1 MAMDEPPADLW
12 DRIWLPRRPLAT
24 DDPTTGL
31 TRTSRTQALDRR
43 LIETNPTALTSLLA
57 VDVDHPDALIRA
69 LWDRADWLPTVV
81 TENPGNGHAHAIWA
95 LTAPVATT
103 EYAHRRPLALA
114 AAVTEGLRRSVDGDP
129 AFGGLITKNP
139 LNQDWIA
146 HWVTSHTYGLR
157 ELAGHL
163 DDADL
168 MPPTSWRRARRRN
181 PVGLGRNC
189 TIFETARTWAY
200 REARRIR
207 QRHETATP
215 QDSHDLHQVI
225 TSTVRDLNQNFSDPL
240 PSSETRAIATS
251 IHKWIT
257 TRFYGWTDTRLT
269 STATFITIQS
279 ARGKKSRASRWSASE
294 KRIEDFLS

>member
-1 MAMDEPPADLW
+1 MAMDEPPTDLW

-31 TRTSRTQALDRR
+31 TRTSRTLALDRR
-43 LIETNPTALTSLLA
+43 LIETNPAALTSLLA

-129 AFGGLITKNP
+129 SYGGLITKNP

-146 HWVTSHTYGLR
+146 HWVTSHTYGLN

-168 MPPTSWRRARRRN
+168 MPPASWRRARRRN

-189 TIFETARTWAY
+189 CLFETARTWAY
-200 REARRIR
+200 REARHHWGDPDGLHRAI
-207 QRHETATP
+207 AT
-215 QDSHDLHQVI
+215 
-225 TSTVRDLNQNFSDPL
+225 TVRDLNAGFSDPL
-240 PSSETRAIATS
+240 PSSETRAIAAS

-257 TRFYGWTDTRLT
+257 TKSRIWKDGPATYE
-269 STATFITIQS
+269 ATFITIQS
-279 ARGKKSRASRWSASE
+279 ARGKKSGQKRRDISRQRE
-294 KRIEDFLS
+294 ELLK

>member
-1 MAMDEPPADLW
+1 MAMDEPPTDLW

-31 TRTSRTQALDRR
+31 TRTSRTLALDRR
-43 LIETNPTALTSLLA
+43 LIETNPAALTSLLA

-81 TENPGNGHAHAIWA
+81 TENPTSGHAHAIWA

-139 LNQDWIA
+139 LNGNWST
-146 HWVTSHTYGLR
+146 HWVTSHTYGLN

-181 PVGLGRNC
+181 PIGLGRNC

-200 REARRIR
+200 REAR
-207 QRHETATP
+207 HHWGDP
-215 QDSHDLHQVI
+215 DGLHRAI
-225 TSTVRDLNQNFSDPL
+225 TSTVRDLNQNFSEPL

-257 TRFYGWTDTRLT
+257 TKSRIWKDGPATYE
-269 STATFITIQS
+269 ATFITIQS
-279 ARGKKSRASRWSASE
+279 ARGKKSGQKRRDISRQRE
-294 KRIEDFLS
+294 ELLK

>member
-1 MAMDEPPADLW
+1 MAMDEPPTDLW

-43 LIETNPTALTSLLA
+43 LIETNPAALTSLLA

-81 TENPGNGHAHAIWA
+81 TENPTSGHAHAIWA

-139 LNQDWIA
+139 LNGNWST
-146 HWVTSHTYGLR
+146 HWVTSHTYGLN

-181 PVGLGRNC
+181 PIGLGRNC

-200 REARRIR
+200 REAR
-207 QRHETATP
+207 HHWGDP
-215 QDSHDLHQVI
+215 DGLHRAI
-225 TSTVRDLNQNFSDPL
+225 TSTIRDLNQNFSEPL

-257 TRFYGWTDTRLT
+257 TKSRIWKDGPATYE
-269 STATFITIQS
+269 ATFITIQS
-279 ARGKKSRASRWSASE
+279 ARGKKSGQKRRDISRQRE
-294 KRIEDFLS
+294 ELLK

>member
-1 MAMDEPPADLW
+1 MAMDEPPTDLW

-31 TRTSRTQALDRR
+31 TRTSRTLALDRR
-43 LIETNPTALTSLLA
+43 LIETNPSALTSLLA

-139 LNQDWIA
+139 LNGNWIA
-146 HWVTSHTYGLR
+146 HWVTSHTYGLN

-168 MPPTSWRRARRRN
+168 MPPTSWRRARRKN

-189 TIFETARTWAY
+189 CLFETARTWAY
-200 REARRIR
+200 REARHHWGDPDGLHRAI
-207 QRHETATP
+207 AT
-215 QDSHDLHQVI
+215 
-225 TSTVRDLNQNFSDPL
+225 TVRDLNAGFSDPL

-257 TRFYGWTDTRLT
+257 TKSRIWKDGPATYE
-269 STATFITIQS
+269 ATFITIQS
-279 ARGKKSRASRWSASE
+279 ARGKKSGQKRRDISRQRE
-294 KRIEDFLS
+294 ELLK

>member
-1 MAMDEPPADLW
+1 MAMDEPPTDLW

-139 LNQDWIA
+139 LNGNWST
-146 HWVTSHTYGLR
+146 HWVTSHTYGLN

-168 MPPTSWRRARRRN
+168 MPPASWRRARRRN
-181 PVGLGRNC
+181 PIGLGRNC

-200 REARRIR
+200 REARHHWGDPDGLHRAI
-207 QRHETATP
+207 AT
-215 QDSHDLHQVI
+215 
-225 TSTVRDLNQNFSDPL
+225 TVRDLNAGFSDPL

-257 TRFYGWTDTRLT
+257 TKSRIWKDGPATYE
-269 STATFITIQS
+269 ATFITIQS
-279 ARGKKSRASRWSASE
+279 ARGKKSGQKRRDISRQRE
-294 KRIEDFLS
+294 ELLK

>member
-1 MAMDEPPADLW
+1 MAMDEPPTDLW

-24 DDPTTGL
+24 NDPTTGL
-31 TRTSRTQALDRR
+31 TRTSRTLALDRR
-43 LIETNPTALTSLLA
+43 LIETNPAALTSLLA

-168 MPPTSWRRARRRN
+168 MPPASWRRARRRN

-189 TIFETARTWAY
+189 CLFETARTWAY
-200 REARRIR
+200 REAR
-207 QRHETATP
+207 HHWGDP
-215 QDSHDLHQVI
+215 DGLHRAI

-257 TRFYGWTDTRLT
+257 TKSRIWKDGPATYE
-269 STATFITIQS
+269 ATFITIQS
-279 ARGKKSRASRWSASE
+279 ARGKKSGQKRRDISRQRE
-294 KRIEDFLS
+294 ELLK

>member
-1 MAMDEPPADLW
+1 MAMDEPPTDLW

-31 TRTSRTQALDRR
+31 TRTSRTQALNRR

-146 HWVTSHTYGLR
+146 HWVTSHTYGLN

-181 PVGLGRNC
+181 PIGLGRNC

-200 REARRIR
+200 REARHHWGDPDGLHRAI
-207 QRHETATP
+207 AT
-215 QDSHDLHQVI
+215 
-225 TSTVRDLNQNFSDPL
+225 TVRDLNAGFSDPL

-257 TRFYGWTDTRLT
+257 TKSRIWKDGPATYE
-269 STATFITIQS
+269 ATFITIQS
-279 ARGKKSRASRWSASE
+279 ARGKKSGQKRRDISRQRE
-294 KRIEDFLS
+294 ELLK

>member
-1 MAMDEPPADLW
+1 MAMDEPPTDLW

-31 TRTSRTQALDRR
+31 TRTSRTLALDRR
-43 LIETNPTALTSLLA
+43 LIETNPAALTSLLA

-146 HWVTSHTYGLR
+146 HWVTSHTYGLN

-189 TIFETARTWAY
+189 CLFETARTWAY
-200 REARRIR
+200 REAR
-207 QRHETATP
+207 HHWGDP
-215 QDSHDLHQVI
+215 DGLHRAI

-257 TRFYGWTDTRLT
+257 TKSRIWKDGPATYE
-269 STATFITIQS
+269 ATFITIQS

-294 KRIEDFLS
+294 KRIEEFLS

>member
-1 MAMDEPPADLW
+1 MAMDEPPTDLW

-43 LIETNPTALTSLLA
+43 LIETNPAALTSLLA

-81 TENPGNGHAHAIWA
+81 TENPASGHAHAIWA

-146 HWVTSHTYGLR
+146 HWVTSHTYGLN

-181 PVGLGRNC
+181 PIGLGRNC

-200 REARRIR
+200 REAR
-207 QRHETATP
+207 HHWGDP
-215 QDSHDLHQVI
+215 DGLHRAI
-225 TSTVRDLNQNFSDPL
+225 TSTIRDLNQNFSEPL

-257 TRFYGWTDTRLT
+257 TKSRIWKDGPATYE
-269 STATFITIQS
+269 ATFITIQS
-279 ARGKKSRASRWSASE
+279 ARGKKSGQKRRDISRQRE
-294 KRIEDFLS
+294 ELLK

>member
-1 MAMDEPPADLW
+1 MAMDEPPTDLW

-31 TRTSRTQALDRR
+31 TRTSRTLALDRR
-43 LIETNPTALTSLLA
+43 LIETNPAALTSLLA

-168 MPPTSWRRARRRN
+168 MPPASWRRARRKN

-189 TIFETARTWAY
+189 CLFETARTWAY
-200 REARRIR
+200 REAR
-207 QRHETATP
+207 HHWGDP
-215 QDSHDLHQVI
+215 NGLHRAI

-257 TRFYGWTDTRLT
+257 TKSRIWKDGPATYE
-269 STATFITIQS
+269 ATFITIQS
-279 ARGKKSRASRWSASE
+279 ARGKKSGQKRRDISRQRE
-294 KRIEDFLS
+294 ELLK

>member
-31 TRTSRTQALDRR
+31 TRTSRTQALNRR

-69 LWDRADWLPTVV
+69 LWDRADWLPTVI

-139 LNQDWIA
+139 LNGNWST
-146 HWVTSHTYGLR
+146 HWVTSHTYGLN

-168 MPPTSWRRARRRN
+168 MPPASWRRARRRN
-181 PVGLGRNC
+181 PIGLGRNC

-200 REARRIR
+200 REARHHWGDPDGLHRAI
-207 QRHETATP
+207 AT
-215 QDSHDLHQVI
+215 
-225 TSTVRDLNQNFSDPL
+225 TVRDLNAGFSDPL

-257 TRFYGWTDTRLT
+257 TKSRIWKDGPATYE
-269 STATFITIQS
+269 ATFITIQS
-279 ARGKKSRASRWSASE
+279 ARGKKSGQKRRDISRQRE
-294 KRIEDFLS
+294 ELLK

>member
-31 TRTSRTQALDRR
+31 TRTSRTLALDRR
-43 LIETNPTALTSLLA
+43 LIETNPAALTSLLA

-139 LNQDWIA
+139 LNGNWST

-168 MPPTSWRRARRRN
+168 MPPASWRRARRKN

-189 TIFETARTWAY
+189 CLFETARTWAY
-200 REARRIR
+200 REAR
-207 QRHETATP
+207 HHWGDP
-215 QDSHDLHQVI
+215 DGLHRAI

-257 TRFYGWTDTRLT
+257 TKSRIWKDGPATYE
-269 STATFITIQS
+269 ATFITIQS

-294 KRIEDFLS
+294 KKIEDFLS

>member
-1 MAMDEPPADLW
+1 MAMDEPPTDLW

-24 DDPTTGL
+24 DDPITGL

-146 HWVTSHTYGLR
+146 HWVTSHTYGLN

-168 MPPTSWRRARRRN
+168 MPPASWRRARRRN

-189 TIFETARTWAY
+189 CLFETARTWAY
-200 REARRIR
+200 REARHHWGDPDGLHRAI
-207 QRHETATP
+207 AT
-215 QDSHDLHQVI
+215 
-225 TSTVRDLNQNFSDPL
+225 TVRDLNAGFSDPL

-257 TRFYGWTDTRLT
+257 TKSRIWKDGPATYE
-269 STATFITIQS
+269 ATFITIQS
-279 ARGKKSRASRWSASE
+279 ARGKKSGE
-294 KRIEDFLS
+294 KRRDISRQREELLK

>member
-31 TRTSRTQALDRR
+31 TRTSRTLALDRR
-43 LIETNPTALTSLLA
+43 LIETNPAALTSLLA

-139 LNQDWIA
+139 LNGNWST
-146 HWVTSHTYGLR
+146 HWVTNHTYGLR
-157 ELAGHL
+157 ELARHL

-168 MPPTSWRRARRRN
+168 MPPASWRRARRKN

-189 TIFETARTWAY
+189 CLFETARTWAY
-200 REARRIR
+200 REAR
-207 QRHETATP
+207 HHWGDP
-215 QDSHDLHQVI
+215 DGLHRAI

-257 TRFYGWTDTRLT
+257 TKSRIWKDGPATYE
-269 STATFITIQS
+269 ATFITIQS
-279 ARGKKSRASRWSASE
+279 ARGKKSGQKRRDISRQRE
-294 KRIEDFLS
+294 ELLK

>member
-1 MAMDEPPADLW
+1 MAMDEPPTDLW

-31 TRTSRTQALDRR
+31 TRTSRTQALNRR

-81 TENPGNGHAHAIWA
+81 TENPTSGHAHAIWA

-129 AFGGLITKNP
+129 SYGGLITKNP

-146 HWVTSHTYGLR
+146 HWVTNHTYGLK

-189 TIFETARTWAY
+189 CLFETARTWAY
-200 REARRIR
+200 REAR
-207 QRHETATP
+207 HHWGDP
-215 QDSHDLHQVI
+215 DGLHRAI

-257 TRFYGWTDTRLT
+257 TKSRIWKDGPATYE
-269 STATFITIQS
+269 ATFITIQS
-279 ARGKKSRASRWSASE
+279 ARGKKSGQKRRDISRQRE
-294 KRIEDFLS
+294 ELLK

>member
-1 MAMDEPPADLW
+1 MAMDEPPTDLW

-31 TRTSRTQALDRR
+31 TRTSRTLALDRR
-43 LIETNPTALTSLLA
+43 LIETNPAALTSLLA

-81 TENPGNGHAHAIWA
+81 TENPTSGHAHAIWA

-129 AFGGLITKNP
+129 SYGGLITKNP

-146 HWVTSHTYGLR
+146 HWVTNHTYGLKDR
-157 ELAGHL
+157 AGHL

-168 MPPTSWRRARRRN
+168 MPPTSWRRARRKN

-189 TIFETARTWAY
+189 CLFETARTWAY
-200 REARRIR
+200 REAR
-207 QRHETATP
+207 HHWGDP
-215 QDSHDLHQVI
+215 DGLHRAI

-240 PSSETRAIATS
+240 PSIATS

-257 TRFYGWTDTRLT
+257 TKSRIWKDGPATYE
-269 STATFITIQS
+269 ATFITIQS
-279 ARGKKSRASRWSASE
+279 ARGKKSGQKRRDISRQRE
-294 KRIEDFLS
+294 ELLK

>member
-31 TRTSRTQALDRR
+31 TRTSRTLALDRR
-43 LIETNPTALTSLLA
+43 LIETNPAALTSLLA

-69 LWDRADWLPTVV
+69 LWDRSDWLPTVV
-81 TENPGNGHAHAIWA
+81 TENPTSGHAHAIWA

-139 LNQDWIA
+139 LNGNWST

-168 MPPTSWRRARRRN
+168 MPPASWRRARRRN
-181 PVGLGRNC
+181 PIGLGRNC

-200 REARRIR
+200 REAR
-207 QRHETATP
+207 HHWGDP
-215 QDSHDLHQVI
+215 DGLHRAI

-257 TRFYGWTDTRLT
+257 TKSRIWKDGPATYE
-269 STATFITIQS
+269 ATFITIQS
-279 ARGKKSRASRWSASE
+279 ARGKKSGQKRRDISRQRE
-294 KRIEDFLS
+294 ELLK

>member
-1 MAMDEPPADLW
+1 MGPDLAA
-12 DRIWLPRRPLAT
+12 RRPLAT

-31 TRTSRTQALDRR
+31 TRTSRTLALDRR

-81 TENPGNGHAHAIWA
+81 TENPTSGHAHAIWA

-139 LNQDWIA
+139 LNGNWST

-168 MPPTSWRRARRRN
+168 MPPASWRRARRKN

-189 TIFETARTWAY
+189 CLFETARTWAY
-200 REARRIR
+200 REAR
-207 QRHETATP
+207 HHWGDP
-215 QDSHDLHQVI
+215 DGLHRAI

-257 TRFYGWTDTRLT
+257 TKSRIWKDGPATYE
-269 STATFITIQS
+269 ATFITIQS
-279 ARGKKSRASRWSASE
+279 ARGKKSGQKRRDISRQRE
-294 KRIEDFLS
+294 ELLK

>member
-1 MAMDEPPADLW
+1 MAMDEPPTDLW

-24 DDPTTGL
+24 NDPTTGL
-31 TRTSRTQALDRR
+31 TRTSRTLALDRR
-43 LIETNPTALTSLLA
+43 LIETNPAALTSLLA

-163 DDADL
+163 DDANL
-168 MPPTSWRRARRRN
+168 MPPASWRRARRRN

-189 TIFETARTWAY
+189 CLFETARTWAY
-200 REARRIR
+200 REAR
-207 QRHETATP
+207 HHWGDP
-215 QDSHDLHQVI
+215 DGLHRAI

-257 TRFYGWTDTRLT
+257 TKSRIWKDGPATYE
-269 STATFITIQS
+269 ATFITIQS

>member
-31 TRTSRTQALDRR
+31 TRTSRTLALDRR
-43 LIETNPTALTSLLA
+43 LIETNPAALTSLLA

-81 TENPGNGHAHAIWA
+81 TENPTSGHAHAIWA

-139 LNQDWIA
+139 LNGNWST
-146 HWVTSHTYGLR
+146 HWVTSHTYGLN

-200 REARRIR
+200 REAR
-207 QRHETATP
+207 HHWGDP
-215 QDSHDLHQVI
+215 DGLHRAI

-257 TRFYGWTDTRLT
+257 TKSRIWKDGPATYE
-269 STATFITIQS
+269 ATFITIQS
-279 ARGKKSRASRWSASE
+279 ARGKKSGQKRRDISRQRE
-294 KRIEDFLS
+294 ELLK

>member
-1 MAMDEPPADLW
+1 MDEPPTDLW

-24 DDPTTGL
+24 NDPTTGL
-31 TRTSRTQALDRR
+31 TRTSRTLALDRR
-43 LIETNPTALTSLLA
+43 LIETNPAALTSLLA

-168 MPPTSWRRARRRN
+168 MPPASWRRARRRN

-189 TIFETARTWAY
+189 CLFETARTWAY
-200 REARRIR
+200 REAR
-207 QRHETATP
+207 HHWGDP
-215 QDSHDLHQVI
+215 DGLHRAI

-257 TRFYGWTDTRLT
+257 TKSRIWKDGPATYE
-269 STATFITIQS
+269 ATFITIQS

>member
-43 LIETNPTALTSLLA
+43 LIETNPAALTSLLA

-81 TENPGNGHAHAIWA
+81 TENPTSGHAHAIWA

-139 LNQDWIA
+139 LNGNWST

-168 MPPTSWRRARRRN
+168 MPPASWRRARRKN

-189 TIFETARTWAY
+189 CLFETARTWAY
-200 REARRIR
+200 REAR
-207 QRHETATP
+207 HHWGDP
-215 QDSHDLHQVI
+215 DGLHRAI

-257 TRFYGWTDTRLT
+257 TKSRIWKDGPATYE
-269 STATFITIQS
+269 ATFITIQS
-279 ARGKKSRASRWSASE
+279 ARGKKSGQKRRDISRQRE
-294 KRIEDFLS
+294 ELLK

>member
-1 MAMDEPPADLW
+1 MATDEPPTDLW
-12 DRIWLPRRPLAT
+12 DRIWLPQRPLAT

-81 TENPGNGHAHAIWA
+81 TENPTSGHAHAIWA

-129 AFGGLITKNP
+129 SYGGLITKNP

-146 HWVTSHTYGLR
+146 HWVTSHTYGLK

-168 MPPTSWRRARRRN
+168 MPPASWRRARRKN
-181 PVGLGRNC
+181 PIGLGRNC
-189 TIFETARTWAY
+189 CLFETARTWAY
-200 REARRIR
+200 REAR
-207 QRHETATP
+207 HHWGDP
-215 QDSHDLHQVI
+215 DGLHRAI
-225 TSTVRDLNQNFSDPL
+225 TSTVRDLNAGFSDPL

-257 TRFYGWTDTRLT
+257 TKSRIWKDGP
-269 STATFITIQS
+269 ATYEAIFITIQS

-294 KRIEDFLS
+294 KRIEAFLS

>member
-146 HWVTSHTYGLR
+146 HWVTSHTYGLN

-189 TIFETARTWAY
+189 CLFETARTWAY
-200 REARRIR
+200 REAR
-207 QRHETATP
+207 HHWGDP
-215 QDSHDLHQVI
+215 DGLHRAI

-257 TRFYGWTDTRLT
+257 TKSRIWKDGPATYE
-269 STATFITIQS
+269 ATFITIQS

>member
-31 TRTSRTQALDRR
+31 TRTSRTLALDRR
-43 LIETNPTALTSLLA
+43 LIETNPAALTSLLA

-81 TENPGNGHAHAIWA
+81 TENPTSGHAHAIWA

-139 LNQDWIA
+139 LNGNWST
-146 HWVTSHTYGLR
+146 HWVTSHTYGLN

-168 MPPTSWRRARRRN
+168 MPPASWRRARRRN
-181 PVGLGRNC
+181 PIGLGRNC

-200 REARRIR
+200 REARHHWGDPDGLHRAI
-207 QRHETATP
+207 AT
-215 QDSHDLHQVI
+215 
-225 TSTVRDLNQNFSDPL
+225 TVRDLNQNFSDPL

-257 TRFYGWTDTRLT
+257 TKSRIWKDGPATYE
-269 STATFITIQS
+269 ATFITIQS

>member
-31 TRTSRTQALDRR
+31 TRTSRTLALDRR

-146 HWVTSHTYGLR
+146 HWVTSHTYGLN

-168 MPPTSWRRARRRN
+168 MPPASWRRARRRN

-189 TIFETARTWAY
+189 CLFETARTWAY
-200 REARRIR
+200 REARHHWGDPDGLHRAI
-207 QRHETATP
+207 AT
-215 QDSHDLHQVI
+215 
-225 TSTVRDLNQNFSDPL
+225 TVRDLNAGFSDPL
-240 PSSETRAIATS
+240 PSSEARAIATS

-257 TRFYGWTDTRLT
+257 TKSRIWKDGPATYE
-269 STATFITIQS
+269 ATFITIQS
-279 ARGKKSRASRWSASE
+279 ARGKKSGQKRRDISRQRE
-294 KRIEDFLS
+294 ELLK

>member
-31 TRTSRTQALDRR
+31 TRTSRTLALDRR
-43 LIETNPTALTSLLA
+43 LIETNPAALTSLLA

-69 LWDRADWLPTVV
+69 LWDRANWLPTVV

-139 LNQDWIA
+139 LNGNWST

-168 MPPTSWRRARRRN
+168 MPPASWRRARRKN

-189 TIFETARTWAY
+189 CLFETARTWAY
-200 REARRIR
+200 REAR
-207 QRHETATP
+207 HHWGDP
-215 QDSHDLHQVI
+215 DGLHRAI

-257 TRFYGWTDTRLT
+257 TKSRIWKDGPATYE
-269 STATFITIQS
+269 ATFITIQS
-279 ARGKKSRASRWSASE
+279 ARGKKSGQKRRDISRQRE
-294 KRIEDFLS
+294 ELLK

>member
-31 TRTSRTQALDRR
+31 TRTSRTLALDRR
-43 LIETNPTALTSLLA
+43 LIETNPAALTSLLA

-168 MPPTSWRRARRRN
+168 MPPASWRRARRKN

-189 TIFETARTWAY
+189 CLFETARTWAY
-200 REARRIR
+200 REAR
-207 QRHETATP
+207 HHWGDP
-215 QDSHDLHQVI
+215 NGLHRAI

-257 TRFYGWTDTRLT
+257 TKSRIWKDGPATYE
-269 STATFITIQS
+269 ATFITIQS
-279 ARGKKSRASRWSASE
+279 ARGKKSGQKRRDISRQRE
-294 KRIEDFLS
+294 ELLK

>member
-1 MAMDEPPADLW
+1 MAMDEPPTDLW

-31 TRTSRTQALDRR
+31 TRTSRTLALNRR
-43 LIETNPTALTSLLA
+43 LIETNPDALTSLLA

-129 AFGGLITKNP
+129 SYGGLITKNP

-146 HWVTSHTYGLR
+146 HWVTSHTYGLN

-168 MPPTSWRRARRRN
+168 MPPASWRRARRRN

-189 TIFETARTWAY
+189 CLFETARTWAY
-200 REARRIR
+200 REARHHWGDPDGLHRAI
-207 QRHETATP
+207 AT
-215 QDSHDLHQVI
+215 
-225 TSTVRDLNQNFSDPL
+225 TVRDLNAGFSDPL

-257 TRFYGWTDTRLT
+257 TKSRIWKDGPATYE
-269 STATFITIQS
+269 ATFITIQS
-279 ARGKKSRASRWSASE
+279 ARGKKSGQKRRDISRQRE
-294 KRIEDFLS
+294 ELLK

>member
-1 MAMDEPPADLW
+1 MAMDEPPTDLW

-31 TRTSRTQALDRR
+31 TRTSRTLALDRR

-146 HWVTSHTYGLR
+146 HWVTSHTYGLN

-181 PVGLGRNC
+181 PIGLGRNC
-189 TIFETARTWAY
+189 CLFETARTWAY
-200 REARRIR
+200 REAR
-207 QRHETATP
+207 HHWGDP
-215 QDSHDLHQVI
+215 DGLHRAI

-257 TRFYGWTDTRLT
+257 TKSRIWKDGPATYE
-269 STATFITIQS
+269 ATFITIQS

>member
-1 MAMDEPPADLW
+1 MAMDEPPTDLW

-146 HWVTSHTYGLR
+146 HWVTNHTYGLK

-168 MPPTSWRRARRRN
+168 MPPTSWRRARRKN
-181 PVGLGRNC
+181 PIGLGRNC
-189 TIFETARTWAY
+189 CLFETARTWAY
-200 REARRIR
+200 REAR
-207 QRHETATP
+207 HHWGDP
-215 QDSHDLHQVI
+215 DGLHRAI
-225 TSTVRDLNQNFSDPL
+225 TSTVRDLNAGFSDPL

-257 TRFYGWTDTRLT
+257 TKSRIWKDGP
-269 STATFITIQS
+269 ATYEAIFITIQS

-294 KRIEDFLS
+294 KRIEAFLS

>member
-31 TRTSRTQALDRR
+31 TRTSRTLALDRR
-43 LIETNPTALTSLLA
+43 LIETNPAALTSLLA

-139 LNQDWIA
+139 LNGNWST

-168 MPPTSWRRARRRN
+168 MPPASWRRARRKN

-189 TIFETARTWAY
+189 CLFETARTWAY
-200 REARRIR
+200 REAR
-207 QRHETATP
+207 HHWGDP
-215 QDSHDLHQVI
+215 DGLHRAI

-257 TRFYGWTDTRLT
+257 TKSRIWKDGPATYE
-269 STATFITIQS
+269 ATFITIQS

>member
-1 MAMDEPPADLW
+1 MAMDEPPTDLW

-31 TRTSRTQALDRR
+31 TRTSRTLALDRR
-43 LIETNPTALTSLLA
+43 LIETNPAALTSLLA

-69 LWDRADWLPTVV
+69 LWDRSDWLPTVV

-139 LNQDWIA
+139 LNGNWST
-146 HWVTSHTYGLR
+146 HWVTSHTYGLN

-189 TIFETARTWAY
+189 CLFETARTWAY
-200 REARRIR
+200 REAR
-207 QRHETATP
+207 HHWGDP
-215 QDSHDLHQVI
+215 DGLHRAI

-257 TRFYGWTDTRLT
+257 TKSRIWKDGPATYE
-269 STATFITIQS
+269 ATFITIQS
-279 ARGKKSRASRWSASE
+279 ARGKKSGQKRRDISRQRE
-294 KRIEDFLS
+294 ELLK

>member
-1 MAMDEPPADLW
+1 MAMDEPPTDLW

-31 TRTSRTQALDRR
+31 TRTSRTLALDRR
-43 LIETNPTALTSLLA
+43 LIETNPAALTSLLA

-168 MPPTSWRRARRRN
+168 MPPASWRRARRRN
-181 PVGLGRNC
+181 PIGLGRNC
-189 TIFETARTWAY
+189 CLFETARTWAY
-200 REARRIR
+200 REAR
-207 QRHETATP
+207 HHWGDP
-215 QDSHDLHQVI
+215 DGLHRAI

-257 TRFYGWTDTRLT
+257 TKSRIWKDGPATYE
-269 STATFITIQS
+269 ATFITIQS

>member
-1 MAMDEPPADLW
+1 MAMDEPPTDLW

-31 TRTSRTQALDRR
+31 TRTSRTLALDRR
-43 LIETNPTALTSLLA
+43 LIETNPAALTSLLA

-146 HWVTSHTYGLR
+146 HWVTSHTYGLN

-189 TIFETARTWAY
+189 CLFETARTWAY
-200 REARRIR
+200 REAR
-207 QRHETATP
+207 HHWGDP
-215 QDSHDLHQVI
+215 DGLHRAI

-257 TRFYGWTDTRLT
+257 TKSRIWKDGPATYE
-269 STATFITIQS
+269 ATFITIQS

>member
-31 TRTSRTQALDRR
+31 TRTSRTLALDRR
-43 LIETNPTALTSLLA
+43 LIETNPAALTSLLA

-69 LWDRADWLPTVV
+69 LWDRSDWLPTVV
-81 TENPGNGHAHAIWA
+81 TENPTSGHAHAIWA

-139 LNQDWIA
+139 LNGNWST
-146 HWVTSHTYGLR
+146 HWVTSHTYGLN

-168 MPPTSWRRARRRN
+168 MPPASWRRARRKN

-189 TIFETARTWAY
+189 CLFETARTWAY
-200 REARRIR
+200 REAR
-207 QRHETATP
+207 HHWGDP
-215 QDSHDLHQVI
+215 DGLHRAI

-257 TRFYGWTDTRLT
+257 TKSRIWKDGPATYE
-269 STATFITIQS
+269 ATFITIQS
-279 ARGKKSRASRWSASE
+279 ARGKKSGQKRRDISRQRE
-294 KRIEDFLS
+294 ELLK

>member
-31 TRTSRTQALDRR
+31 TRTSRTLALDRR
-43 LIETNPTALTSLLA
+43 LIETNPAALTSLLA

-81 TENPGNGHAHAIWA
+81 TENPTSGHAHAIWA

-139 LNQDWIA
+139 LNGNWST

-168 MPPTSWRRARRRN
+168 MPPASWRRARRKN

-189 TIFETARTWAY
+189 CLFETARTWAY
-200 REARRIR
+200 REAR
-207 QRHETATP
+207 HHWGDP
-215 QDSHDLHQVI
+215 DGLHRAI

-257 TRFYGWTDTRLT
+257 TKSRIWKDGPATYE
-269 STATFITIQS
+269 ATFITIQS

>member
-1 MAMDEPPADLW
+1 MAMDEPPTDLW
-12 DRIWLPRRPLAT
+12 DRIWLPRRPLAH

-31 TRTSRTQALDRR
+31 TRTSRTQALNRR

-146 HWVTSHTYGLR
+146 HWVTNHTYGLK

-168 MPPTSWRRARRRN
+168 MPPASWRRARRRN

-200 REARRIR
+200 REARHHWGDPDGLHRAI
-207 QRHETATP
+207 AT
-215 QDSHDLHQVI
+215 
-225 TSTVRDLNQNFSDPL
+225 TVRDLNAGFSDPL

-257 TRFYGWTDTRLT
+257 TKSRIWKDGPATYE
-269 STATFITIQS
+269 ATFITIQS
-279 ARGKKSRASRWSASE
+279 ARGKKSGQKRRDISRQRE
-294 KRIEDFLS
+294 ELLK

>member
-31 TRTSRTQALDRR
+31 TRTSRTLALDRR
-43 LIETNPTALTSLLA
+43 LIETNPAALTSLLA

-81 TENPGNGHAHAIWA
+81 TENPTSGHAHAIWA

-139 LNQDWIA
+139 LNGNWST
-146 HWVTSHTYGLR
+146 HWVTNHTYGLN

-168 MPPTSWRRARRRN
+168 MPPASWRRARRKN

-200 REARRIR
+200 REARHHWGDPDGLHRAI
-207 QRHETATP
+207 AT
-215 QDSHDLHQVI
+215 
-225 TSTVRDLNQNFSDPL
+225 TVRDLNQNFSDPL

-257 TRFYGWTDTRLT
+257 TKSRIWKDGPATYE
-269 STATFITIQS
+269 ATFITIQS
-279 ARGKKSRASRWSASE
+279 ARGKKSGQKRRDISRQRE
-294 KRIEDFLS
+294 ELLK

>member
-31 TRTSRTQALDRR
+31 TRTSRTLALDRR
-43 LIETNPTALTSLLA
+43 LIETNPAALTSLLA

-139 LNQDWIA
+139 LNGNWST

-168 MPPTSWRRARRRN
+168 MPPASWRRARRKN

-200 REARRIR
+200 REARHHWGDPDGLHRAI
-207 QRHETATP
+207 AT
-215 QDSHDLHQVI
+215 
-225 TSTVRDLNQNFSDPL
+225 TVRDLNQNFSDPL

-257 TRFYGWTDTRLT
+257 TKSRIWKDGPATYE
-269 STATFITIQS
+269 ATFITIQS